1 MELRRQGSSH
11 GPRRPPRVAR
21 APDVPPV
28 PDGAH
33 EGGPPRVSRLFARP
47 APLGKPI
54 LARGGGLAAP
64 PAGGALRPGLPRRGG
79 GVLPALADRDAS
91 LARVRA
97 GGSAPARRS
106 AAYARPHRPRR
117 LPRAASGGS
126 PGTLPALLRAQLPLP
141 DRRLPRA
148 HQRRSLRPP
157 GRAAFRRHRGCD
169 APPAGAAR
177 GPLREGARRVA
188 GPAAAGARRGLWHR
202 PSVEHARR
210 CPARRGE
217 AVRRGSVAALHR
229 PCALVVAAD
238 SIQLG
243 DAPELEREI
252 LGFPSRFHEPFYTS
266 YVKDELAA
274 RISEAG
280 LRATSAQLAFL
291 TKLVFAEKPAPGPA
305 SPMSA
310 R

>member
-11 GPRRPPRVAR
+11 GPRRASPGAVAPHVR
-21 APDVPPV
+21 PV

-33 EGGPPRVSRLFARP
+33 ERGPPRVSRLFARP

-117 LPRAASGGS
+117 LPRAAAGGS

-157 GRAAFRRHRGCD
+157 GRAAFRRHRGC
-169 APPAGAAR
+169 
-177 GPLREGARRVA
+177 
-188 GPAAAGARRGLWHR
+188 
-202 PSVEHARR
+202 
-210 CPARRGE
+210 
-217 AVRRGSVAALHR
+217 
-229 PCALVVAAD
+229 
-238 SIQLG
+238 